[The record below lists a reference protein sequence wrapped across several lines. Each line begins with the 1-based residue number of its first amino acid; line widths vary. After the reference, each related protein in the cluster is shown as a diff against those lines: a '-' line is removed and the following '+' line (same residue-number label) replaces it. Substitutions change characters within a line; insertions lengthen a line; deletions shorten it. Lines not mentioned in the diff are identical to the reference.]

1 MCVCCDVEVGLI
13 KGFGLLFVIV
23 VRFRS
28 KIAMENGAFA
38 FVENSMSCVCI
49 LSCPIY
55 SPSKQ
60 YIEVMEKEIECL

>member
-1 MCVCCDVEVGLI
+1 M
-13 KGFGLLFVIV
+13 IV